1 MIDRVKLVL
10 NSSNFKNLL
19 LAIFLICAVFPDV
32 IFNGASLRV
41 TDLLQGAFNNI
52 SLRGFYP
59 VPSHSQWW
67 GWANDN
73 GGAIY
78 QSEPIIEFM
87 HNSIK
92 HLQSPFWNPYQAVG
106 VLGPEVLVSE
116 QFSVRTILNALCG
129 GGSFAYNIIQLLLLT
144 TAVFFLIKIACEQLK
159 LSRFAGIAMGVFYLL
174 NGYLVSNMGSNV
186 TQNYLYIPICL
197 YTSFQ
202 LINKITTARVVFA
215 ILSFAMLLS
224 CTFIPTTV
232 ISFIT
237 IFMLCLGFYLFK
249 YTNNEITR
257 HQIYRLATVYFVIP
271 VCALILLSILYLPV
285 LENVFDSKLMDRYSV
300 RIFSPTNLVHIYSL
314 FSSSLFYESFNAKML
329 EKADDLLRWPNQM
342 FYIGVSATI
351 LCGFAIKRKVGK
363 TNLLVWLCLIFI
375 GLIFLRILDI
385 KVIHQTIK
393 YIPVIS
399 GIGYQYWWTGIV
411 IPILILIGFGI
422 DNLEKKVESIC
433 LSLLFI
439 TFGIFGCI
447 LSVAHL
453 GLMEPNLNFK
463 IIVIVAL
470 ASLVTALLILS
481 IFNRFS
487 SNK

>member
-1 MIDRVKLVL
+1 
-10 NSSNFKNLL
+10 
-19 LAIFLICAVFPDV
+19 
-32 IFNGASLRV
+32 
-41 TDLLQGAFNNI
+41 
-52 SLRGFYP
+52 
-59 VPSHSQWW
+59 
-67 GWANDN
+67 
-73 GGAIY
+73 
-78 QSEPIIEFM
+78 
-87 HNSIK
+87 
-92 HLQSPFWNPYQAVG
+92 
-106 VLGPEVLVSE
+106 
-116 QFSVRTILNALCG
+116 
-129 GGSFAYNIIQLLLLT
+129 
-144 TAVFFLIKIACEQLK
+144 CEQLK
-159 LSRFAGIAMGVFYLL
+159 LSRFAGIAMGVFYLF

-215 ILSFAMLLS
+215 ILSFAKLLS

-285 LENVFDSKLMDRYSV
+285 LENVFDSKLMDRYSG
-300 RIFSPTNLVHIYSL
+300 RIFIPADLIQIYSL
-314 FSSSLFYESFNAKML
+314 FSSSLFYESFNARNIDHL
-329 EKADDLLRWPNQM
+329 DTLLPAWSNQL
-342 FYIGVSATI
+342 FYIGISAI
-351 LCGFAIKRKVGK
+351 FLCGFSIRRKVGK
-363 TNLLVWLCLIFI
+363 TNLFVWLGLVFI

-393 YIPVIS
+393 YIPVVS
-399 GIGYQYWWTGIV
+399 SIGYQYWWTGIV

-433 LSLLFI
+433 LSFLVVAL
-439 TFGIFGCI
+439 GIYGCI
-447 LSVAHL
+447 LTVTEL
-453 GLMEPNLNFK
+453 GLFGPNLNFK

-470 ASLVTALLILS
+470 ASLVTALVILS

-487 SNK
+487 SNKYSGSLFAIILVCVMFVELVADGKVIRYARNDIYSKPPIFISYLKNNVGLFRTLNIGGSGLYPNLGSGFGISDFNSMFP